1 MTAAL
6 RAVIID
12 GVSAKQASAIL
23 RGYVKNAPLETVPVG
38 VH

>member
-12 GVSAKQASAIL
+12 GISAKQASSIL
-23 RGYVKNAPLETVPVG
+23 RGYVKETDIGHVTVAT
-38 VH
+38 H

>member
-12 GVSAKQASAIL
+12 GVSAKQASSIL
-23 RGYVKNAPLETVPVG
+23 RGYVKNGPVERVIVG
-38 VH
+38 AH